1 MALVNEYTEQIKD
14 IEEILSKSE
23 ETLETVTKNIDSKSE
38 NKNEKL
44 KTYVQDNFSNLSSNL
59 KEDYSENVE
68 MLINELTGKDET
80 AADLEKLN
88 KSIKNI
94 NEEEV
99 KARKEA
105 VKLAKES
112 LKTQEDKLKE
122 IIPEEDDIT
131 EFQEK
136 IEELKAE
143 KEKLFDE
150 INDLK
155 KSLIGSDEQS
165 TPEIDVLEAEV
176 EEIDDQIAEMISFFS
191 IYEKLQ
197 KNIKEQKETFKKEFL
212 KVDIDFEEELEEKN
226 KYYNNRNRNNYKN
239 NRDEQDDKNEKEN
252 DDLDKE
258 EKDDEDKEPRKNY
271 NRTYNNDKYK
281 NENRRNYEKQGDGE
295 YKPKENQDNFVPRTA
310 QTASAAPQQQV
321 FAGGGQTIY
330 TEPVNNE
337 QLPVKSKEDMHQDA
351 LNELHSFIAT
361 GKVDFVNL
369 KNALD
374 VLEPIHISPF
384 TQIKLKNAIK
394 NSQND
399 ISENAEF
406 LDKEA
411 FSKIVGIQDKELDF
425 LFGDKP
431 EDILR
436 LTKKIKPGEIKL
448 IESTMCNFYTKVA
461 SGEISDLNQISEF
474 ENKYAKYVKSGLVN
488 TQAKELGRMFFQGLD
503 KKSVGQNNLSNI
515 MKQGE
520 QVVSEFKMNA
530 MAPKTN
536 SFNDELKENTVDVK
550 NINPFENLKEQA
562 LKSLKLDSRAR
573 AKEVANKANESYK
586 SK

>member
-23 ETLETVTKNIDSKSE
+23 ETLETVTKNIDSKGKD
-38 NKNEKL
+38 KNEKL
-44 KTYVQDNFSNLSSNL
+44 KTYVQDNFSDLSSNL

-94 NEEEV
+94 DEEAV

-122 IIPEEDDIT
+122 IISGEEYISG
-131 EFQEK
+131 FQEK
-136 IEELKAE
+136 IKELKAE
-143 KEKLFDE
+143 EEKLFDE

-165 TPEIDVLEAEV
+165 TPEIDALEV
-176 EEIDDQIAEMISFFS
+176 EVAEIDDEIAEMISFFS

-197 KNIKEQKETFKKEFL
+197 NNVKTQKEIFKKEFL
-212 KVDIDFEEELEEKN
+212 KVDIDFEEALEEKN
-226 KYYNNRNRNNYKN
+226 KYYNNRNRNNDRN
-239 NRDEQDDKNEKEN
+239 NKDEQEN

-258 EKDDEDKEPRKNY
+258 EKDDEDKDKEPRKNY

-281 NENRRNYEKQGDGE
+281 NENRGNGEKQGDGE
-295 YKPKENQDNFVPRTA
+295 YKPKENQNNFTPRTG
-310 QTASAAPQQQV
+310 QTASAAPQQQA
-321 FAGGGQTIY
+321 FTGGGQTIY

-337 QLPVKSKEDMHQDA
+337 QLPVKSKEGMHQDA
-351 LNELHSFIAT
+351 LNELHAFIAT
-361 GKVDFVNL
+361 GKIDFVNL

-374 VLEPIHISPF
+374 VLEPIGLNPF

-399 ISENAEF
+399 IRENAEF
-406 LDKEA
+406 LDKDS
-411 FSKIVGIQDKELDF
+411 FSRLVGVQGKELDF
-425 LFGDKP
+425 LFGEKP

-436 LTKKIKPGEIKL
+436 FTKKIKPGEIKL
-448 IESTMCNFYTKVA
+448 IESTMNNFYSKVA
-461 SGEISDLNQISEF
+461 SGEINDLNQISEF
-474 ENKYAKYVKSGLVN
+474 ENKYAKYIKAGLVN
-488 TQAKELGRMFFQGLD
+488 TQAKELGRIFFQGLE
-503 KKSVGQNNLSNI
+503 KKSLGQNNLSNI
-515 MKQGE
+515 MKQGD

-530 MAPKTN
+530 MAPKTT

-562 LKSLKLDSRAR
+562 LKVLKLDSNTR
-573 AKEVANKANESYK
+573 AKEVARKANESYK

>member
-23 ETLETVTKNIDSKSE
+23 ETLETVTKNIDSKGKD
-38 NKNEKL
+38 KNEKL
-44 KTYVQDNFSNLSSNL
+44 KTYVQDNFSDLSSNL

-94 NEEEV
+94 DEEEV

-122 IIPEEDDIT
+122 IIPDEDDIT

-165 TPEIDVLEAEV
+165 TPEIEALEVEV
-176 EEIDDQIAEMISFFS
+176 EEIDDKISEMISFFS

-212 KVDIDFEEELEEKN
+212 KVDIDFEEALEEKN

-239 NRDEQDDKNEKEN
+239 NKDEQDGKDEQEN

-281 NENRRNYEKQGDGE
+281 NENRRNGEKQGDGE
-295 YKPKENQDNFVPRTA
+295 YKPKENQNNFTPKTA
-310 QTASAAPQQQV
+310 QTASTNPQQQA
-321 FAGGGQTIY
+321 FTGGGQTIY
-330 TEPVNNE
+330 TESVNNE
-337 QLPVKSKEDMHQDA
+337 QLPVKSKEGMHQDA
-351 LNELHSFIAT
+351 LNELHAFIAT
-361 GKVDFVNL
+361 GKIDFVNL

-374 VLEPIHISPF
+374 VLEPIGLNPF
-384 TQIKLKNAIK
+384 TQIKLKSAIK
-394 NSQND
+394 NNQNN
-399 ISENAEF
+399 IKENAEF
-406 LDKEA
+406 LDKDS
-411 FSKIVGIQDKELDF
+411 FSRLVGVKGDELDF
-425 LFGDKP
+425 LFGEKP

-436 LTKKIKPGEIKL
+436 FTKKIKPGEIKL
-448 IESTMCNFYTKVA
+448 IESTMNNFYSKVA
-461 SGEISDLNQISEF
+461 SGEINDLNQISEF
-474 ENKYAKYVKSGLVN
+474 ENKYAKYIKAGLVN
-488 TQAKELGRMFFQGLD
+488 TQAKELGRIFFQGLE
-503 KKSVGQNNLSNI
+503 KKSLGQNNLSNI
-515 MKQGE
+515 MKQGD

-550 NINPFENLKEQA
+550 NLNPFENLKEQA
-562 LKSLKLDSRAR
+562 LKSLKLDSNTR
-573 AKEVANKANESYK
+573 AKEVARKANESYK